1 LGDHPLWCSRKR
13 YEVGDHSATAGPQS
27 ARRYEM
33 DAPAFVYFSRI
44 AMAVARGGRGTL
56 GGGGWRWLDTTQSV
70 NSNDPE

>member
-1 LGDHPLWCSRKR
+1 LRVVTPNLGDHPLWCSRKR

-44 AMAVARGGRGTL
+44 AMAPEVAGL
-56 GGGGWRWLDTTQSV
+56 L
-70 NSNDPE
+70 E